1 VKGNGCKCRIVK
13 EDDLMEQGLM
23 ERGWVKMDEERFDRT
38 VERVLVME
46 DGVEIEMREESMS
59 A

>member
-1 VKGNGCKCRIVK
+1 MEQV
-13 EDDLMEQGLM
+13 LMEL
-23 ERGWVKMDEERFDRT
+23 GWVKMDEERFDRT

>member
-1 VKGNGCKCRIVK
+1 
-13 EDDLMEQGLM
+13 MEQVLIKL
-23 ERGWVKMDEERFDRT
+23 GWVEMDEELFERT

-46 DGVEIEMREESMS
+46 DGVEIEMKAESMS